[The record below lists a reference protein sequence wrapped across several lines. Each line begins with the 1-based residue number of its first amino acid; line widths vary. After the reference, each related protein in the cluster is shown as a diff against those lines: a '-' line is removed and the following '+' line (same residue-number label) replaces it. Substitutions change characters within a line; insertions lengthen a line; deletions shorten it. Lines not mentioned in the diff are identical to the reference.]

1 MKRMN
6 TWVAFSMALMMAAVL
21 GACTPQ
27 NSPAPFGG
35 GKSSG
40 GMTEEQAMA
49 GASDTVQ
56 SLYKQNC
63 MSCHASNLE
72 GKVGPNTNL
81 QQAGARLTKEQI
93 VEQINRGGNG
103 MPGYQGKL
111 KTEEIDALAD
121 WLANKK

>member
-1 MKRMN
+1 MKRRN
-6 TWVAFSMALMMAAVL
+6 KWAALSMAVFTAAVL
-21 GACTPQ
+21 GACSPQ

-35 GKSSG
+35 DKSSG
-40 GMTEEQAMA
+40 GMTEAQVMA

-63 MSCHASNLE
+63 LSCHAGNLE
-72 GKVGPNTNL
+72 GKVGPKTNL

-111 KTEEIDALAD
+111 KPEEIDALAD
-121 WLANKK
+121 WLASKK

>member
-1 MKRMN
+1 
-6 TWVAFSMALMMAAVL
+6 MAVMMAAVL

-35 GKSSG
+35 DKSSG

-63 MSCHASNLE
+63 LSCHGGNLA
-72 GKVGPNTNL
+72 GKVGPKTNL

-103 MPGYQGKL
+103 MPGFQGKL
-111 KTEEIDALAD
+111 KTEEINAVAE
-121 WLANKK
+121 WLASKK